1 MNYNAKW
8 KEEQK
13 RYNRHLNKIL
23 LNYDDLIAEWLLLLF
38 QFQSLWKYHSNH
50 S

>member
-1 MNYNAKW
+1 MKHCNLKLMNYNAKW

-23 LNYDDLIAEWLLLLF
+23 LNYDDLIAE
-38 QFQSLWKYHSNH
+38 
-50 S
+50 